1 MVSKLT
7 TKPPTGA
14 GVSRVIV
21 NVPLVGPVSVGV
33 MPAAMLTVGVVLRKM
48 EVVSLPRF
56 ATATSSFP
64 SLLKSPML
72 TQKGSVPVFK
82 STLGAKVG
90 VVDPVGAV
98 LRRMETVLLLG
109 LRFATAKSGFPSP
122 LMSPMLTELGRL
134 PVVKSTLVAKV
145 GVLDPVVVVLRK
157 MEVVSLKMFATAKSG
172 FPSPL
177 MSPMLAPE
185 GEAPGG
191 TAPLGARGGG

>member
-33 MPAAMLTVGVVLRKM
+33 VPAAMLTVGVVLRKM

-72 TQKGSVPVFK
+72 TQKGSVPVGK
-82 STLGAKVG
+82 STLEAKAG
-90 VVDPVGAV
+90 VVAPVGGGV
-98 LRRMETVLLLG
+98 RRV
-109 LRFATAKSGFPSP
+109 
-122 LMSPMLTELGRL
+122 GR
-134 PVVKSTLVAKV
+134 VWVW
-145 GVLDPVVVVLRK
+145 
-157 MEVVSLKMFATAKSG
+157 
-172 FPSPL
+172 
-177 MSPMLAPE
+177 
-185 GEAPGG
+185 
-191 TAPLGARGGG
+191 